1 MTTEKYINIFDD
13 MDGVKAFFTTKAGAV
28 EGEPGGTVFK
38 NEALFAELGLADT
51 FKVWPRQI
59 HESNIEVIRED
70 DIQKLQ
76 ASGEEAGVILP
87 ATDGIVTDVKNV
99 LLTTVHAD
107 CLPVYF
113 YDSKKGVIGLVHAG
127 WRGALAGIAPQA
139 IRKMTF
145 VLGAGLKDID
155 VHIGPGIS
163 KCCFEVGSEVASQ
176 FLLEWGFSFAEPIEN
191 DDASENAE
199 DKYLLDLKSIVKQQL
214 MNAGIPEEKIEVND
228 HCTYCEP
235 ELFCSYRREG
245 GTYMRMGAGICMI

>member
-1 MTTEKYINIFDD
+1 MIAEKYLDIFGDK
-13 MDGVKAFFTTKAGAV
+13 DGVKAFFTTKEGAV
-28 EGEPGGTVFK
+28 EGAPEGTVFN
-38 NEALFAELGLADT
+38 NEALFAQLGLADT

-59 HESNIEVIRED
+59 HQSNIEVIRED
-70 DIQKLQ
+70 DLRRLQ
-76 ASGEEAGVILP
+76 DSGEERSVILP
-87 ATDGIVTDVKNV
+87 ATDGVVTDVKNV

-155 VHIGPGIS
+155 VHIGPGSS
-163 KCCFEVGSEVASQ
+163 KCCFEVGREVASQ
-176 FLLEWGFSFAEPIEN
+176 FLLEWGFSFAEPIEKEDAAE
-191 DDASENAE
+191 DDE
-199 DKYLLDLKSIVKQQL
+199 DKYLLDLKAIVKQQL
-214 MNAGIPEEKIEVND
+214 LNTGIPEEKIEVNE

-245 GTYMRMGAGICMI
+245 GTYMRMGAGICLL